1 MQDKMKYVC
10 ISIYIYILFFFEDGH
25 VDNVN
30 SVVETSSME
39 ML

>member
-10 ISIYIYILFFFEDGH
+10 ISIYIYTFFFEDGH